1 MEPKSNIIVFP
12 TNHTNKNG
20 VVAPPDFRDRQ
31 TREFI
36 AMFLQEFNNELI
48 TNIALNGFDVDHPSY
63 VTNMA
68 VITKLIEVALH
79 QCSNVPHVLDDV
91 LDAIVD
97 AFERNAKE
105 TEEEPTED
113 K

>member
-12 TNHTNKNG
+12 TTHVNTG
-20 VVAPPDFRDRQ
+20 SVVAPPDFRQRQ
-31 TREFI
+31 VTEFI

-68 VITKLIEVALH
+68 VITRLIEVMLY
-79 QCSNVPHVLDDV
+79 QCSDVPHALDDV
-91 LDAIVD
+91 LNAIVS
-97 AFERNAKE
+97 AFDKKG
-105 TEEEPTED
+105 EEDSDD